1 MVLPA
6 TTTGPEAKG
15 PQLRYNNYI
24 KLRGTRTNM
33 DVIKKYLFSPFKND
47 WKLLLC
53 LSIPALLLGA
63 FGLNQLGRLTT
74 ANLLALESIKLVCE
88 FLFLGALLS
97 LLHLLGVKN
106 KWVLATVA
114 FLYYLTM
121 TADLILLWYFKERFG
136 AKYLNTM
143 EGGDYDFLK
152 DWRVISYFAVLASF
166 CIFAAKRYFH
176 PATRKTA
183 FTRLTVCLSG
193 LVLLYAANPLK
204 LLPQPDNFYTAYL
217 VPPSVVYTVNAVL
230 ANRPDARLEKDLPAP
245 VAQLAKKYN
254 VFSAKNTRVGKKYTR
269 VVLIASESLSNK
281 YLHRVNANIPP
292 QASAPLDRLMAAYP
306 SASLQHVTLSTL
318 YGLTVIFTS
327 HPYAQL
333 SYENGYPVSFVK
345 ELKKQGFHTAFLRG
359 ANETYMDENILF
371 KQAGF
376 DEVIGA
382 TYFETRPEYKE
393 YIDWWGLTDRQLF
406 KYAGEYLQNHQKEP
420 LFMTLLTVDSHVPLG
435 RLDYLGQE
443 YEEIDAEFYNI
454 PTLPRAF
461 ARFGQDVEHF
471 LADLNKRGLFD
482 ENTLV
487 LVTAD
492 HPSYSNTPTN
502 KLFKPYQT
510 EFDNLPFIII
520 TKTPI
525 KAPLAN
531 NKLISQLDIAPTVL
545 DLLQVEPPSGFFGHS
560 LFDTKVKRSI
570 FDIKEDYAVV
580 TTEKEK
586 LVFPLNS
593 PDKKD
598 KELIN
603 LMTTFWVK

>member
-1 MVLPA
+1 
-6 TTTGPEAKG
+6 
-15 PQLRYNNYI
+15 
-24 KLRGTRTNM
+24 M

-63 FGLNQLGRLTT
+63 FGLNQLGRMTT
-74 ANLLALESIKLVCE
+74 ANLLALESVKLACE

-106 KWVLATVA
+106 KWVLAAVA
-114 FLYYLTM
+114 FVYYLTM

-143 EGGDYDFLK
+143 EGGDYGFLK
-152 DWRVISYFAVLASF
+152 DWRVISYFILLAAF
-166 CIFAAKRYFH
+166 CVFAAKRYFQKS
-176 PATRKTA
+176 TRKTA
-183 FTRLTVCLSG
+183 INRLVVCVAG
-193 LVLLYAANPLK
+193 LGLLYVASPLK
-204 LLPQPDNFYTAYL
+204 LLPRPDSFYTSYM
-217 VPPSVVYTVNAVL
+217 VPPSIVYTVNAVL
-230 ANRPDARLEKDLPAP
+230 AKRPQAHKENNLSTPLKKL
-245 VAQLAKKYN
+245 AQEYN
-254 VFSAKNTRVGKKYTR
+254 VFSAQNTTVGKKYTR
-269 VVLIASESLSNK
+269 VILIASESLSNK
-281 YLHRVNANIPP
+281 YLHRVNNKIPP
-292 QASAPLDRLMAAYP
+292 QASAPLDKLMATYLA
-306 SASLQHVTLSTL
+306 ASLQHVTLSTL

-333 SYENGYPVSFVK
+333 AYENGYPVSFVK

-406 KYAGEYLQNHQKEP
+406 KYAGEYLQAHQKEP

-461 ARFGQDVEHF
+461 ARFGQDVERF

-482 ENTLV
+482 ENTLI

-502 KLFKPYQT
+502 KLFKPYQAD
-510 EFDNLPFIII
+510 FDNLPFIII
-520 TKTPI
+520 TKKPI
-525 KAPLAN
+525 KAPLAD

-560 LFDTKVKRSI
+560 LFDATAQRSI

-580 TTEKEK
+580 TTDKEK
-586 LVFPLNS
+586 RVFPLNS
-593 PDKKD
+593 PDEKD
-598 KELIN
+598 KALIH
-603 LMTTFWVK
+603 LMTTFLVK

>member
-1 MVLPA
+1 
-6 TTTGPEAKG
+6 
-15 PQLRYNNYI
+15 
-24 KLRGTRTNM
+24 M
-33 DVIKKYLFSPFKND
+33 DVIKKYLLSPFKND

-74 ANLLALESIKLVCE
+74 ANLLALEGVKLACE

-106 KWVLATVA
+106 KWVLAAVA
-114 FLYYLTM
+114 FVYYLTM

-152 DWRVISYFAVLASF
+152 DWRVISYFLVLAAF
-166 CIFAAKRYFH
+166 CIFAAKRYFQKS
-176 PATRKTA
+176 TRKTA
-183 FTRLTVCLSG
+183 ISRLAVCLLG
-193 LVLLYAANPLK
+193 LALLYTANPLK
-204 LLPQPDNFYTAYL
+204 LLPRPDNFYTSYL
-217 VPPSVVYTVNAVL
+217 VPPSIVYTVNAVL
-230 ANRPDARLEKDLPAP
+230 AKRPQAHQEDSLSAP
-245 VAQLAKKYN
+245 LKELAQEYN
-254 VFSAKNTRVGKKYTR
+254 VFSAKNTPAGKKYTR
-269 VVLIASESLSNK
+269 VILIASESLSNK
-281 YLHRVNANIPP
+281 YLHRVNGKIPP
-292 QASAPLDRLMAAYP
+292 QASAPLDNLMTAYP

-333 SYENGYPVSFVK
+333 AYENGYPVSFVK

-382 TYFETRPEYKE
+382 TYFETRPEYKA

-406 KYAGEYLQNHQKEP
+406 KYAGEYLQSHQKEP

-461 ARFGQDVEHF
+461 ARFGQDVERF

-482 ENTLV
+482 ENTLI

-502 KLFKPYQT
+502 KLFKPYQAD
-510 EFDNLPFIII
+510 FDNLPFIII

-525 KAPLAN
+525 KAPLAD

-560 LFDTKVKRSI
+560 LFDTSARRSI

-580 TTEKEK
+580 TTDKEK
-586 LVFPLNS
+586 RVFPLNS
-593 PDKKD
+593 PDEKD
-598 KELIN
+598 KALIH
-603 LMTTFWVK
+603 LMTTFLVK